1 MDMSDDFDFGL
12 STASSSLRT
21 DNDIWADVKRVCRE
35 LNMSKKTRKAAI
47 VSFSEMIAS
56 SKHKRVI
63 HESGTWGFVLNTLLE
78 VIEEDYSLSLKK
90 KKSSGKITHVLE
102 YDTVLLNVLDYA
114 HEDVSPSS
122 NTAVLDRDSTGKGTL
137 KQLVSFCE
145 RLISNPN
152 LLNSPAESS
161 CYRLLD
167 KVLKFEAYCRI
178 TDENC
183 LKKILE
189 CALSTLQARNS
200 SCVLVASR
208 ISLSLLS
215 NLKSDLHSRLPGLME
230 FFHDWFQD
238 NRVDD
243 EDQRKQKSF
252 GKSTTLET
260 SGSVARNLLN
270 SMVVI
275 MTKYAPSIAP
285 LLHDRAQEAVLYV
298 QRNLREDVVV
308 LASEPVEFLIIYYRL
323 VFHRECP
330 PTSTQCRELK
340 HLYTLCIL
348 DDKILAAIVRQ
359 SANMQLTN
367 TRTIAALNEKAC
379 LWLSMIADVLFY
391 HDQWSE
397 GVGQQSMKRARQM
410 TGFDTILS
418 HLEMNTTTSAKSS
431 VGSQAPSTQM
441 STELAIPLLR
451 WLLLLQSL
459 LARHGRWYA
468 EEQSDRLESLRSV
481 LISLLGDSSLDSEC
495 KQQTLQCLL
504 ILALRAQGLHS
515 SGWQPLWQILLSD
528 YSFRNMT
535 KSESGDVVL
544 QLFSTLIIRQY
555 IVVDTLEK
563 DFASILELP
572 VFANHSVLSMLI
584 LYLIKSIVDFDVCN
598 NWSHQEIATFYFTA
612 LRKVIYTESMGFAIP
627 LMVSAIS
634 SLFSDGPST
643 LDCTPYLLP
652 ALWKGFA
659 TCDITDEI
667 EAISIM
673 KHDTKLFD
681 VPKSSR
687 LSRLVMHLRSA
698 FDENNN
704 CDETDRVSFP
714 KYVNKYI
721 CLDPVAHFADRLVYI
736 GWSVGSIP
744 TAVKD
749 QNVIYDEIQG
759 VLSDM
764 MDKADSSPSDQYL
777 VHIEALLNIGVVLA
791 AIYDKC
797 SFDINVL
804 MKNLLSTVCSRI
816 HKWQNSPPAFLLLQK
831 LFSLL
836 QLLGRNS
843 SSGPDGV
850 VKYPASCRAILG
862 FIAVKV
868 HELVLSQGEIDR
880 SHQKDDDDMD
890 LDYTTSGKISRFSL
904 KLWCLRIYQLLQN
917 EAKRQV
923 KNQGNDNQDISAL
936 IRQVVGQQYI
946 PAIEAMKLVPSL
958 CHPLTVESF
967 SVIIYLLENTLTS
980 YTFETCEQIR
990 NLAYEIKRQ
999 NFDKPEILSDIGVIF
1014 DRLLEKKKPGFK
1026 LRGCILSAY
1035 EQLFLLDA
1043 DRFSNFN
1050 DFMMKHLVD
1059 IDIRVQV
1066 VSLGTLQSPYM
1077 KYFEGTEDIYNDVSN
1092 FLKNHDCSLFVS
1104 ILASYVSAASADV
1117 LLSRVLALYS
1127 TWHDAHPDL
1136 LRACVDGLCL
1146 KYGFSSSLKMLED
1159 QLWTTICHYIDLTQQ
1174 LSYTSDLLDFP
1185 VCLFDQTKSKLRE
1198 TPLVIS
1204 IVPLLMLLD
1213 QTNNHIKLTKG
1224 LNILDT
1230 AVWIPTINVT
1240 IEWASRKAISASIT
1254 QDMASFALTCMLNL
1268 NCYGGLL
1275 KTLYTL
1281 GLMHLLEVYTS
1292 WNENTQVSKYQFKSA
1307 WNLNQWNLKLSATTT
1322 KYDGLLYGIMK
1333 SMVTDD
1339 EKQFLHLLQQAKRNI
1354 LLNQNLSFTGLE
1366 TTKATHKAMLH
1377 LETLAKLEE
1386 VWNIKMEQAQ
1396 PSVLGSSIHDCDT
1409 QRNHLTEKWI
1419 KRHKAYEEDFETLRQ
1434 MLNVEERCLKILD
1447 WTSCLPTW
1455 YLTLAKAARKAQRSA
1470 IAFTALEN
1478 LNSIVLEKSDH
1489 VLYLMEKAKLYF
1501 SIGEPSRALL
1511 IAKESHKRLTDE
1523 GREGLELAKVS
1534 STIGKWL
1541 AHMKAERSEI
1551 IQKNYLEVATRM
1563 FDNMN
1568 INSQFGNEA
1577 ANAYRTLA
1585 NYMFESYNQVKTRVE
1600 SNEWKRGKRVAEAQE
1615 AELKLFEA
1623 TAGSQKTHSRHGILR
1638 KQVEYDK
1645 RERNLVESS
1654 VERFLSSALKNYGLS
1669 LRHAPSVDMTPVF
1682 RILSL
1687 WFRHFQNTQ
1696 VNMELDEIVKSVPSF
1711 KFIPLSYQIMSRLGT
1726 TSNTNLRELVRKM
1739 TIEHPH
1745 HTIVQLLAL
1754 KNGSKRGTAQYRDN
1768 VGLQKSEEAI
1778 NILKLV
1784 KKENQLLLELVENM
1798 EVLCDAYITLALFD
1812 TKEFERRGVKKIAL
1826 SVVPVGRDKIPFDNC
1841 LRLRKFNQTIAA
1853 RPAVLT
1859 YTIKPR
1865 SDCDYSNVP
1874 RVQSFDKDFTITD
1887 SGVHKPKIIYC
1898 YGSDGIRRKQLVK
1911 GNDDTRQDLVIE
1923 QAFDIINSFLAENP
1937 NTQRRHLQIKT
1948 YKVTPLDTVAGVLEW
1963 VDNTMPMGGYLN
1975 GKPFDAH
1982 MRYHPH
1988 EWKHSQCRSH
1998 LQRAVDKYRAY
2009 MEIQSNFSPVF
2020 HHFFLEKYP
2029 DPATWYSRREAY
2041 TRSVAV
2047 TSIVGHILGIGDRH
2061 SQNILID
2068 EASGELVHIDFGVVF
2083 DQGMTLI
2090 TPETVPFRLT
2100 RDIVDGMGVNGV
2112 DGVFTRCC
2120 EETLKVLRKR
2130 GNALATIVE
2139 VFIHDPLYNW
2149 TLSPGRALQVQQE
2162 KSEDMHALLSETED
2176 ENVADLAARVLLRV
2190 KQKLQGYE
2198 DPTGE
2203 AMSVEGQV
2211 KHLIQVARDPHNLCK
2226 IYPGWGPWL

>member
-1 MDMSDDFDFGL
+1 
-12 STASSSLRT
+12 
-21 DNDIWADVKRVCRE
+21 
-35 LNMSKKTRKAAI
+35 
-47 VSFSEMIAS
+47 
-56 SKHKRVI
+56 
-63 HESGTWGFVLNTLLE
+63 
-78 VIEEDYSLSLKK
+78 
-90 KKSSGKITHVLE
+90 
-102 YDTVLLNVLDYA
+102 
-114 HEDVSPSS
+114 
-122 NTAVLDRDSTGKGTL
+122 
-137 KQLVSFCE
+137 
-145 RLISNPN
+145 
-152 LLNSPAESS
+152 
-161 CYRLLD
+161 
-167 KVLKFEAYCRI
+167 
-178 TDENC
+178 
-183 LKKILE
+183 
-189 CALSTLQARNS
+189 
-200 SCVLVASR
+200 
-208 ISLSLLS
+208 
-215 NLKSDLHSRLPGLME
+215 
-230 FFHDWFQD
+230 
-238 NRVDD
+238 
-243 EDQRKQKSF
+243 
-252 GKSTTLET
+252 
-260 SGSVARNLLN
+260 
-270 SMVVI
+270 
-275 MTKYAPSIAP
+275 
-285 LLHDRAQEAVLYV
+285 
-298 QRNLREDVVV
+298 
-308 LASEPVEFLIIYYRL
+308 
-323 VFHRECP
+323 
-330 PTSTQCRELK
+330 
-340 HLYTLCIL
+340 
-348 DDKILAAIVRQ
+348 
-359 SANMQLTN
+359 
-367 TRTIAALNEKAC
+367 
-379 LWLSMIADVLFY
+379 
-391 HDQWSE
+391 
-397 GVGQQSMKRARQM
+397 
-410 TGFDTILS
+410 
-418 HLEMNTTTSAKSS
+418 
-431 VGSQAPSTQM
+431 
-441 STELAIPLLR
+441 
-451 WLLLLQSL
+451 
-459 LARHGRWYA
+459 
-468 EEQSDRLESLRSV
+468 
-481 LISLLGDSSLDSEC
+481 
-495 KQQTLQCLL
+495 
-504 ILALRAQGLHS
+504 
-515 SGWQPLWQILLSD
+515 
-528 YSFRNMT
+528 
-535 KSESGDVVL
+535 
-544 QLFSTLIIRQY
+544 
-555 IVVDTLEK
+555 
-563 DFASILELP
+563 
-572 VFANHSVLSMLI
+572 
-584 LYLIKSIVDFDVCN
+584 
-598 NWSHQEIATFYFTA
+598 
-612 LRKVIYTESMGFAIP
+612 
-627 LMVSAIS
+627 
-634 SLFSDGPST
+634 
-643 LDCTPYLLP
+643 
-652 ALWKGFA
+652 
-659 TCDITDEI
+659 
-667 EAISIM
+667 
-673 KHDTKLFD
+673 
-681 VPKSSR
+681 
-687 LSRLVMHLRSA
+687 
-698 FDENNN
+698 
-704 CDETDRVSFP
+704 
-714 KYVNKYI
+714 
-721 CLDPVAHFADRLVYI
+721 
-736 GWSVGSIP
+736 
-744 TAVKD
+744 
-749 QNVIYDEIQG
+749 
-759 VLSDM
+759 
-764 MDKADSSPSDQYL
+764 
-777 VHIEALLNIGVVLA
+777 
-791 AIYDKC
+791 
-797 SFDINVL
+797 
-804 MKNLLSTVCSRI
+804 
-816 HKWQNSPPAFLLLQK
+816 
-831 LFSLL
+831 
-836 QLLGRNS
+836 
-843 SSGPDGV
+843 
-850 VKYPASCRAILG
+850 
-862 FIAVKV
+862 
-868 HELVLSQGEIDR
+868 
-880 SHQKDDDDMD
+880 
-890 LDYTTSGKISRFSL
+890 
-904 KLWCLRIYQLLQN
+904 
-917 EAKRQV
+917 
-923 KNQGNDNQDISAL
+923 
-936 IRQVVGQQYI
+936 
-946 PAIEAMKLVPSL
+946 
-958 CHPLTVESF
+958 
-967 SVIIYLLENTLTS
+967 
-980 YTFETCEQIR
+980 
-990 NLAYEIKRQ
+990 
-999 NFDKPEILSDIGVIF
+999 
-1014 DRLLEKKKPGFK
+1014 
-1026 LRGCILSAY
+1026 
-1035 EQLFLLDA
+1035 
-1043 DRFSNFN
+1043 
-1050 DFMMKHLVD
+1050 
-1059 IDIRVQV
+1059 
-1066 VSLGTLQSPYM
+1066 
-1077 KYFEGTEDIYNDVSN
+1077 
-1092 FLKNHDCSLFVS
+1092 
-1104 ILASYVSAASADV
+1104 
-1117 LLSRVLALYS
+1117 
-1127 TWHDAHPDL
+1127 
-1136 LRACVDGLCL
+1136 
-1146 KYGFSSSLKMLED
+1146 
-1159 QLWTTICHYIDLTQQ
+1159 
-1174 LSYTSDLLDFP
+1174 
-1185 VCLFDQTKSKLRE
+1185 
-1198 TPLVIS
+1198 
-1204 IVPLLMLLD
+1204 
-1213 QTNNHIKLTKG
+1213 
-1224 LNILDT
+1224 
-1230 AVWIPTINVT
+1230 
-1240 IEWASRKAISASIT
+1240 
-1254 QDMASFALTCMLNL
+1254 
-1268 NCYGGLL
+1268 
-1275 KTLYTL
+1275 
-1281 GLMHLLEVYTS
+1281 
-1292 WNENTQVSKYQFKSA
+1292 
-1307 WNLNQWNLKLSATTT
+1307 
-1322 KYDGLLYGIMK
+1322 MK

>member
-1 MDMSDDFDFGL
+1 
-12 STASSSLRT
+12 
-21 DNDIWADVKRVCRE
+21 
-35 LNMSKKTRKAAI
+35 
-47 VSFSEMIAS
+47 
-56 SKHKRVI
+56 
-63 HESGTWGFVLNTLLE
+63 
-78 VIEEDYSLSLKK
+78 
-90 KKSSGKITHVLE
+90 
-102 YDTVLLNVLDYA
+102 
-114 HEDVSPSS
+114 
-122 NTAVLDRDSTGKGTL
+122 
-137 KQLVSFCE
+137 
-145 RLISNPN
+145 
-152 LLNSPAESS
+152 
-161 CYRLLD
+161 
-167 KVLKFEAYCRI
+167 
-178 TDENC
+178 
-183 LKKILE
+183 
-189 CALSTLQARNS
+189 
-200 SCVLVASR
+200 
-208 ISLSLLS
+208 
-215 NLKSDLHSRLPGLME
+215 
-230 FFHDWFQD
+230 
-238 NRVDD
+238 
-243 EDQRKQKSF
+243 
-252 GKSTTLET
+252 
-260 SGSVARNLLN
+260 
-270 SMVVI
+270 
-275 MTKYAPSIAP
+275 
-285 LLHDRAQEAVLYV
+285 
-298 QRNLREDVVV
+298 
-308 LASEPVEFLIIYYRL
+308 
-323 VFHRECP
+323 
-330 PTSTQCRELK
+330 
-340 HLYTLCIL
+340 
-348 DDKILAAIVRQ
+348 
-359 SANMQLTN
+359 
-367 TRTIAALNEKAC
+367 
-379 LWLSMIADVLFY
+379 
-391 HDQWSE
+391 
-397 GVGQQSMKRARQM
+397 
-410 TGFDTILS
+410 
-418 HLEMNTTTSAKSS
+418 
-431 VGSQAPSTQM
+431 
-441 STELAIPLLR
+441 
-451 WLLLLQSL
+451 
-459 LARHGRWYA
+459 
-468 EEQSDRLESLRSV
+468 
-481 LISLLGDSSLDSEC
+481 
-495 KQQTLQCLL
+495 
-504 ILALRAQGLHS
+504 
-515 SGWQPLWQILLSD
+515 
-528 YSFRNMT
+528 
-535 KSESGDVVL
+535 
-544 QLFSTLIIRQY
+544 
-555 IVVDTLEK
+555 
-563 DFASILELP
+563 
-572 VFANHSVLSMLI
+572 
-584 LYLIKSIVDFDVCN
+584 
-598 NWSHQEIATFYFTA
+598 
-612 LRKVIYTESMGFAIP
+612 
-627 LMVSAIS
+627 
-634 SLFSDGPST
+634 
-643 LDCTPYLLP
+643 
-652 ALWKGFA
+652 
-659 TCDITDEI
+659 
-667 EAISIM
+667 
-673 KHDTKLFD
+673 
-681 VPKSSR
+681 
-687 LSRLVMHLRSA
+687 
-698 FDENNN
+698 
-704 CDETDRVSFP
+704 
-714 KYVNKYI
+714 
-721 CLDPVAHFADRLVYI
+721 
-736 GWSVGSIP
+736 
-744 TAVKD
+744 
-749 QNVIYDEIQG
+749 
-759 VLSDM
+759 
-764 MDKADSSPSDQYL
+764 
-777 VHIEALLNIGVVLA
+777 
-791 AIYDKC
+791 
-797 SFDINVL
+797 
-804 MKNLLSTVCSRI
+804 
-816 HKWQNSPPAFLLLQK
+816 
-831 LFSLL
+831 
-836 QLLGRNS
+836 
-843 SSGPDGV
+843 
-850 VKYPASCRAILG
+850 
-862 FIAVKV
+862 
-868 HELVLSQGEIDR
+868 
-880 SHQKDDDDMD
+880 
-890 LDYTTSGKISRFSL
+890 
-904 KLWCLRIYQLLQN
+904 
-917 EAKRQV
+917 
-923 KNQGNDNQDISAL
+923 
-936 IRQVVGQQYI
+936 
-946 PAIEAMKLVPSL
+946 
-958 CHPLTVESF
+958 
-967 SVIIYLLENTLTS
+967 
-980 YTFETCEQIR
+980 
-990 NLAYEIKRQ
+990 
-999 NFDKPEILSDIGVIF
+999 
-1014 DRLLEKKKPGFK
+1014 
-1026 LRGCILSAY
+1026 
-1035 EQLFLLDA
+1035 
-1043 DRFSNFN
+1043 
-1050 DFMMKHLVD
+1050 
-1059 IDIRVQV
+1059 
-1066 VSLGTLQSPYM
+1066 
-1077 KYFEGTEDIYNDVSN
+1077 
-1092 FLKNHDCSLFVS
+1092 
-1104 ILASYVSAASADV
+1104 
-1117 LLSRVLALYS
+1117 
-1127 TWHDAHPDL
+1127 
-1136 LRACVDGLCL
+1136 
-1146 KYGFSSSLKMLED
+1146 
-1159 QLWTTICHYIDLTQQ
+1159 
-1174 LSYTSDLLDFP
+1174 
-1185 VCLFDQTKSKLRE
+1185 
-1198 TPLVIS
+1198 
-1204 IVPLLMLLD
+1204 
-1213 QTNNHIKLTKG
+1213 
-1224 LNILDT
+1224 
-1230 AVWIPTINVT
+1230 
-1240 IEWASRKAISASIT
+1240 
-1254 QDMASFALTCMLNL
+1254 
-1268 NCYGGLL
+1268 
-1275 KTLYTL
+1275 
-1281 GLMHLLEVYTS
+1281 
-1292 WNENTQVSKYQFKSA
+1292 
-1307 WNLNQWNLKLSATTT
+1307 
-1322 KYDGLLYGIMK
+1322 
-1333 SMVTDD
+1333 
-1339 EKQFLHLLQQAKRNI
+1339 
-1354 LLNQNLSFTGLE
+1354 
-1366 TTKATHKAMLH
+1366 MLH

-1812 TKEFERRGVKKIAL
+1812 TKEFERRGV
-1826 SVVPVGRDKIPFDNC
+1826 
-1841 LRLRKFNQTIAA
+1841 
-1853 RPAVLT
+1853 
-1859 YTIKPR
+1859 
-1865 SDCDYSNVP
+1865 
-1874 RVQSFDKDFTITD
+1874 
-1887 SGVHKPKIIYC
+1887 HKPKIIYC